1 MASHES
7 SLREV
12 IAHISSSLIHI
23 FDHRGEVG
31 GLEFLACGICDL
43 LLCRYGVNRL
53 VRLHNIF
60 LVATVIQVT
69 LCHLL

>member
-1 MASHES
+1 MSSHEAN
-7 SLREV
+7 LREV

-31 GLEFLACGICDL
+31 GLELLACGICDL